1 MARDPYRREMRRMRR
16 AWRKGEYAP
25 PIVLLGIGEPWI
37 FYALAVASRWCYR
50 HRSAFYPFGIGIAEF
65 IVAAMNHG
73 HHARYWIP
81 VTVLAVTVTAV
92 VWFPLPVLRRHPA
105 GRGIA
110 RVLSWTWNECGIG
123 TPNERIYAGAC
134 LATGGGWL
142 AAAIARGPAAEPLP
156 VVAGIATVLLAIP
169 WWFHRRRRE
178 KVRVEKIIED
188 DWPRVA
194 EHIGLN
200 GADIVSAVVDLWGWT
215 ARVHLKKGMTSEQAI
230 AKIPAIESGMGFRP
244 GSVRVFPDESRADHF
259 VLRVIEKDPHAGP
272 VPWPGPSITSI
283 TQLMDIGVSES
294 GQPVRVLLLRR
305 NLLVGGIMG
314 SGKSGVLNV
323 IIAALAACNDVVLWG
338 VDMKGGM
345 ELQPWASCFE
355 RLAFTPE
362 QASQL
367 FRDAVEKVNDRAA
380 RMAAEGKRLWEP
392 APNDPALII
401 IADEYAELPEESHDC
416 ADSVARRGRAVA
428 VNLLAATQ
436 RPTQDAMGKNT
447 AVRSQMDVRI
457 CLRVRER
464 RDVDLIL
471 GQGAFNSGWHA
482 HQLAKPGEFL
492 ISDPEH
498 TAPERNRAYLI
509 TDGVVASHAAQ
520 CAASRPRLAASQ
532 PDTPQTAP
540 ESPQT
545 APEGPPR
552 ADGGLRPE
560 TALWDA
566 LADAGPEGV
575 SVAELEAACGM
586 RRRWVYYQLQAHARD
601 GRAVQVARG
610 RWRAVRPSDG
620 LTDGDG
626 G

>member
-1 MARDPYRREMRRMRR
+1 MRR

-25 PIVLLGIGEPWI
+25 PIMVLGTGQPWI
-37 FYALAVASRWCYR
+37 SWALAVAMRWCYR
-50 HRSAFYPFGIGIAEF
+50 HRSVFYPFEIALATF
-65 IVAAMNHG
+65 IAAANMHT
-73 HHARYWIP
+73 HQAQSWA
-81 VTVLAVTVTAV
+81 VTVLCLAIPATAI

-105 GRGIA
+105 GHPIA
-110 RVLSWTWNECGIG
+110 RLLSRAWNECGIG
-123 TPNERIYAGAC
+123 TGTERAYAGIC
-134 LATGGGWL
+134 LCMGGGWL
-142 AAAIARGPAAEPLP
+142 TAAIAWGPLAGPLP
-156 VVAGIATVLLAIP
+156 VIAGIATVLLAIP

-178 KVRVEKIIED
+178 KVRVEKLIED

-194 EHIGLN
+194 EHIGLT
-200 GADIVSAVVDLWGWT
+200 GAEIVSAVVGLYGWT
-215 ARVHLKKGMTSEQAI
+215 ARVHLKKGMTPDQAI

-244 GSVRVFPDESRADHF
+244 GSVRISPDESRADHF
-259 VLRVIEKDPHAGP
+259 TIRVIEKDPHAGP

-283 TQLMDIGVSES
+283 TELVDIGVSES

-305 NLLVGGIMG
+305 NVLIGGIMG

-345 ELQPWASCFE
+345 ELQPWASCFA

-362 QASQL
+362 QANQL
-367 FRDAVEKVNDRAA
+367 FRDAVDEVNERAA

-392 APNDPALII
+392 SPEDPALII
-401 IADEYAELPEESHDC
+401 IADEYAELTEESHDC

-464 RDVDLIL
+464 RDVDLIMA
-471 GQGAFNSGWHA
+471 QGAFNSGWHA

-498 TAPERNRAYLI
+498 TTPERNRAYLI
-509 TDGVVASHAAQ
+509 TDDVVTSHAAE
-520 CAASRPRLAASQ
+520 CAASRPQ
-532 PDTPQTAP
+532 QDIPWTAP
-540 ESPQT
+540 QLPQAIEPPSP
-545 APEGPPR
+545 A
-552 ADGGLRPE
+552 GGGSLRPE

-566 LADAGPEGV
+566 LVDAGPEGV
-575 SVAELEAACGM
+575 SVAELQAACGM
-586 RRRWVYYQLQAHARD
+586 RRRWVYYRLQAHARD

-620 LTDGDG
+620 PPGGDG